1 ESIREAVTARTAR
14 IGFALAGLA
23 VIGWFVTAKL
33 ALFANLEYLGDVF
46 SALQSSTSFAKGRP
60 LLYENG
66 YGAQAALHNYYVLP
80 LFYPLTSWLA
90 ARGLFVGLAL
100 ALAAAF
106 LRV

>member
-80 LFYPLTSWLA
+80 LFYPSRRGSPRAGSSWA
-90 ARGLFVGLAL
+90 WRSRSRPRSCAS
-100 ALAAAF
+100 
-106 LRV
+106 